1 MKMQKITTDKYI
13 CDDPDLVIITFDEIF
28 KKVVIH
34 VINLI
39 YNIYGDLSL
48 IKTLNPDI
56 RKIFIHSL
64 LDQIY
69 NRMILEKDIN
79 NILYINTSFT
89 TNLSE
94 IWSYIEKEKLE
105 QFIIKTC
112 KDISH
117 KAPLPIYVGTD
128 NVDLTADCGETKEAL
143 NILGRTLCEF
153 KEHTTS
159 LNKLKKYSKANGLI
173 QFMAKHHPEDDL
185 KNSMFYNKYLKGAHN
200 EQI

>member
-1 MKMQKITTDKYI
+1 MKMQKIENDKYI
-13 CDDPDLVIITFDEIF
+13 CEDPNLVIITFDEIF

-34 VINLI
+34 VINII

-48 IKTLNPDI
+48 IKTLNSDI

-89 TNLSE
+89 TNFSE
-94 IWSYIEKEKLE
+94 IWSYIENEKLK

-112 KDISH
+112 KSISH
-117 KAPLPIYVGTD
+117 RAPLPIYVEMSNNNLMD
-128 NVDLTADCGETKEAL
+128 KSGESIETVNKLEHTL
-143 NILGRTLCEF
+143 NEF
-153 KEHTTS
+153 RSHTTS

-173 QFMAKHHPEDDL
+173 HFMNKYHPEDNL
-185 KNSMFYNKYLKGAHN
+185 KKSMFYNKYLKGAHN
-200 EQI
+200 E